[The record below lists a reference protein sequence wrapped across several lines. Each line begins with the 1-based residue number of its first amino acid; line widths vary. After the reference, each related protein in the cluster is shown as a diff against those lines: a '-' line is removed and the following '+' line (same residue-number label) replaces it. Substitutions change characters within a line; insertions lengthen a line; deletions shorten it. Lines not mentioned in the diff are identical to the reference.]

1 MPEQSA
7 NLKPGWCRVK
17 FGDVVRLSK
26 ARSQD
31 KGVTLREA

>member
-1 MPEQSA
+1 MTEKT
-7 NLKPGWCRVK
+7 LKPGWRRMK